1 MVSIFPRKNGKPRI
15 HELSFPNHIIAE
27 ILLGQHLAELWIAN
41 QHDRGCQPTILGVID
56 QQPWDYMNS

>member
-41 QHDRGCQPTILGVID
+41 QHDRGC
-56 QQPWDYMNS
+56 